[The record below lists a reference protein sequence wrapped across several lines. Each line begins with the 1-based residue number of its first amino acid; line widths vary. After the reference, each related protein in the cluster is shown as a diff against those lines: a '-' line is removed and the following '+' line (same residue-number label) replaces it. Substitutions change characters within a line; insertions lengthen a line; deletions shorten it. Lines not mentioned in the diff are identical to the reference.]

1 MQISWQENVDR
12 ALAEAKQ
19 QGRLV
24 LIDVSA
30 APH

>member
-1 MQISWQENVDR
+1 MEISWQENVDR
-12 ALAEAKQ
+12 ALAEAKK

>member
-1 MQISWQENVDR
+1 MQISWQENVDS
-12 ALAEAKQ
+12 ALAEAKKKD
-19 QGRLV
+19 RLV